1 MILGA
6 LLDLIYPRLCCYCE
20 RECDEGVFCL
30 SCEQKAGITDQFEID
45 DPEIRNK
52 LMGHPI
58 LGFTAALYYYHK
70 SGIIQK
76 LVHLIKFGK
85 RKDLAYLLGKSFAK
99 HYLKTT
105 KEDYAEC
112 VICIPVHWRRRMKRG
127 YNQCEEFGKGICS
140 FTGQRLLKNVLLKRR
155 HEESQTGKGRAG
167 RFEQVKKSFY
177 INKAERIKGKS
188 ILLIDDV
195 LTTGATLEA
204 AVVLLSDA
212 GVREIQIGLMA
223 QALN

>member
-1 MILGA
+1 M
-6 LLDLIYPRLCCYCE
+6 
-20 RECDEGVFCL
+20 
-30 SCEQKAGITDQFEID
+30 TDQFEID

-52 LMGHPI
+52 LMGHPG

-85 RKDLAYLLGKSFAK
+85 RKDLAYLLGRCFAE
-99 HYLKTT
+99 HYLQARKGHCA
-105 KEDYAEC
+105 KY

-140 FTGQRLLKNVLLKRR
+140 ITGQKLLKNVLLKRR
-155 HEESQTGKGRAG
+155 HKTSQAGKGRAD

-177 INKAERIKGKS
+177 INNAERIKGKS

-212 GVREIQIGLMA
+212 GVREIQIGLIA